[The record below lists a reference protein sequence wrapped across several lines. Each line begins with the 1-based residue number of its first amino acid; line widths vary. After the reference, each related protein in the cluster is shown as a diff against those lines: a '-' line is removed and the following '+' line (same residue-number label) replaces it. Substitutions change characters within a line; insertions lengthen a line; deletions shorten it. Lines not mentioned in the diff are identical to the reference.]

1 MKKILI
7 ISILLITLLT
17 GCGKK
22 EEDKDMSKGSIEGIE
37 YKEVDNITNY
47 IKIKVEGY
55 KNPII
60 AELYPDIAPITVA
73 NFQKLVNA
81 KFYDGIIFH
90 RVINN
95 FMIQTGDPTGTGYGG
110 SEETIVGEFRR
121 NGYTNNLKHERGV
134 LSMARS
140 NNMDSASSQFFI
152 VQTTYPSLDDLYAS
166 FGRVLAGMDTVDE
179 IAKVETDDNDKPLED
194 IKIKSIRFVEVKK

>member
-1 MKKILI
+1 MKKVLI

-22 EEDKDMSKGSIEGIE
+22 EDKDMSKGSIEGIE

-90 RVINN
+90 RVVNN
-95 FMIQTGDPTGTGYGG
+95 FMIQTGDPTGTGYYG

-194 IKIKSIRFVEVKK
+194 IKIKSIRFVEVEK

>member
-17 GCGKK
+17 GCGEK
-22 EEDKDMSKGSIEGIE
+22 EEDKDMSEGSIEGIE

-55 KNPII
+55 KDPII